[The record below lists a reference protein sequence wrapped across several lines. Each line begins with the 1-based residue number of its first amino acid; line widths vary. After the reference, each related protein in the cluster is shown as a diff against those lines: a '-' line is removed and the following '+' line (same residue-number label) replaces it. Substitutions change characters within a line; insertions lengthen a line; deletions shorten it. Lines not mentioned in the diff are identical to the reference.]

1 MEKDKTLEVKAIM
14 IERKMVEAFLDRLEA
29 VQLFLQYAASA
40 CPGADEFPDLPS
52 LLGPMHG
59 FFTGIRDSGNWE
71 FCTSEELKASG
82 ITRYE
87 IGPSDGTSTPAGRA

>member
-40 CPGADEFPDLPS
+40 CPGAARIP
-52 LLGPMHG
+52 
-59 FFTGIRDSGNWE
+59 
-71 FCTSEELKASG
+71 
-82 ITRYE
+82 
-87 IGPSDGTSTPAGRA
+87 